1 VAELDLKNKL
11 PLSERLDQYYEVS
24 TIIIIIIRRYC
35 TYLSDGG
42 TDFVEPN
49 KSLHR

>member
-24 TIIIIIIRRYC
+24 TLLLSLKEGAVP
-35 TYLSDGG
+35 TYQMEVQIS
-42 TDFVEPN
+42 
-49 KSLHR
+49 